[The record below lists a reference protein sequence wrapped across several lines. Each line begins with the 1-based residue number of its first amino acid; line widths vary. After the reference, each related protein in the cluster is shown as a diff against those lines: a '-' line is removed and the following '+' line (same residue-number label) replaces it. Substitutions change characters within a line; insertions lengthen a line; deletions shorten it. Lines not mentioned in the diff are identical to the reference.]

1 MSFRPSNEGD
11 HPPIRLA
18 DAPPPHESSQ
28 EPASSD
34 TDAPTGSDPLKTL
47 QLQPLIVE
55 ALSKVYDPE
64 IPVNIYELGL
74 VYDIEVDREASV
86 TIRMT
91 LTAPACPAAQTI
103 PAEVERRIREIPGVR
118 DVRVDIVWDP
128 PWSRER
134 MSEAAKLTLGLF

>member
-1 MSFRPSNEGD
+1 MSSPPSEGRAD
-11 HPPIRLA
+11 SGVVPLD
-18 DAPPPHESSQ
+18 DAPPPRSADQ
-28 EPASSD
+28 
-34 TDAPTGSDPLKTL
+34 DPLNTL
-47 QLQPLIVE
+47 KFQPLIVE

-74 VYDIEVDREASV
+74 VYEILVDNAANA

-103 PAEVERRIREIPGVR
+103 PQDVERRVKEVPGIG
-118 DVRVDIVWDP
+118 DVKVEIVWDP